1 MSAVLSRAEIW
12 RSGPSQAR
20 AFAVPPG
27 QIARQ
32 PTELTT
38 LADASITLASLAAR
52 RYASALFE
60 LAQDKGKLSDVN
72 RDLAR
77 FADLV
82 AESTDLSRLI
92 ASPAFSRDEKSEA
105 LLKIADAAELTGL
118 VRSFLGLMAQNGRAR
133 DIPGAQRAFDQFYAR
148 QRGVKRATVRTAKPI
163 TADQRARLEDILA
176 KSVGGDVELSEEVDE
191 ALIGGIQLRIGSTL
205 VDASLAAKLNA
216 MNSAMK
222 GA

>member
-1 MSAVLSRAEIW
+1 MLSRAEIGGAGFCEV
-12 RSGPSQAR
+12 RSFRRADR
-20 AFAVPPG
+20 AF
-27 QIARQ
+27 RS
-32 PTELTT
+32 TT
-38 LADASITLASLAAR
+38 DGTTILADASLKLASPAAQ

-72 RDLAR
+72 RDLSR
-77 FADLV
+77 FTGLA
-82 AESTDLSRLI
+82 AESADLSRLL
-92 ASPAFSRDEKSEA
+92 ASPAFSREAKSDA
-105 LLKIADAAELTGL
+105 LLKIADAAELTDL

-133 DIPGAQRAFDQFYAR
+133 DIPGAQRAFDQLYAR